1 MLASR
6 PKQHWA
12 EEQARRHTCYHR
24 EASFPS
30 EVEIKIRNVTEE
42 TGGAPRQVGLMKL
55 QLNTVRKDYIS
66 RRYIPFNINSKLILP
81 SLILMPKCKAHPW
94 KTGAGAV
101 LLPPMLAV
109 GICCRAHFRLV
120 LAKIKARCSVTALIG
135 FYFSPDW
142 QEHTCSNSALTELS
156 CFPRADSVSD
166 SPAVNRAV
174 LHIWQKIFQ
183 MQPHASCCYLHTAQ
197 FPNRSWPS
205 SDNSNTLLVTQPG
218 HSSLSRARMQQY
230 SALCQHRCDQGA

>member
-1 MLASR
+1 MLESNLHALRCVHSCSCSTHLKAERQNFLFKKSYLLSPPDLLQNSGQPADNGQWLRSVCHTWRKGCKLHPLSSVLLASFPITRWDFVSLEFLPHYAWPMLASR

-81 SLILMPKCKAHPW
+81 SLILMPKCKAHP
-94 KTGAGAV
+94 
-101 LLPPMLAV
+101 
-109 GICCRAHFRLV
+109 
-120 LAKIKARCSVTALIG
+120 
-135 FYFSPDW
+135 
-142 QEHTCSNSALTELS
+142 
-156 CFPRADSVSD
+156 
-166 SPAVNRAV
+166 
-174 LHIWQKIFQ
+174 
-183 MQPHASCCYLHTAQ
+183 
-197 FPNRSWPS
+197 
-205 SDNSNTLLVTQPG
+205 
-218 HSSLSRARMQQY
+218 
-230 SALCQHRCDQGA
+230 